1 MSRSSLASP
10 RGFWNLMPRQS
21 RDFVMASS
29 YFSCP
34 LSGHLSVFL
43 PLAWSVNPAFNDS
56 FTVSFFFFFFFF
68 LLNTFVW
75 MFGCTIQACLDSS
88 VSSGDFIVIVCTMS
102 SWPSHLKIYSFLKIY
117 VWIWDFHFNLSQGF
131 INFNWYNNKKI
142 THKPVTSSKRTDEY
156 PHGPHLKSNGC
167 ATHATQPF

>member
-1 MSRSSLASP
+1 
-10 RGFWNLMPRQS
+10 
-21 RDFVMASS
+21 
-29 YFSCP
+29 
-34 LSGHLSVFL
+34 
-43 PLAWSVNPAFNDS
+43 
-56 FTVSFFFFFFFF
+56 
-68 LLNTFVW
+68 

-131 INFNWYNNKKI
+131 INFNWYNKKKI

-156 PHGPHLKSNGC
+156 PHGPHLVVQLMQRNRFRIVSCGSLVWIKWLEMLFLWMASYKN
-167 ATHATQPF
+167 FKFSSIMIFFV